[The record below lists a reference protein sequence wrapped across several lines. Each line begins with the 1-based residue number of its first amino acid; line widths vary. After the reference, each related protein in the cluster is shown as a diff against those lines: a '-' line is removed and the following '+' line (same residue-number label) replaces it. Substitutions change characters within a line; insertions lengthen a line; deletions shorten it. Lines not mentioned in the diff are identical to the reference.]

1 MEKLDHGF
9 KKKTIT
15 KIIKSKINQW
25 LNTIDNEELKE
36 KIRSN
41 YILTGGAICSM
52 LQGETPNDFDI
63 YFKDQDVCLHVANY
77 YLSKIEK
84 KSDLVGY
91 IQAKPVDG
99 HVRIMIK
106 SAGIVEGVDGLD
118 GYRFFELCPP
128 EELDKYMDKDI
139 LKKKEKYSVSLIS
152 TNAIS
157 LNDGIQIVTRFVGEP
172 DAIHHNYDFIHTTN
186 YYTERTGLVLN
197 QPALESI
204 ISKEIRYVGSLYP
217 VCSMF
222 RLKKFIKRGW
232 SVTAGEMLKI
242 AFDIS
247 KLDLSRPEVL
257 REQLVGVD
265 YAYFSQILSILNSG
279 SREIDRTYLAEV
291 INKVFDKVDDHEQ
304 DALEN
309 IIKNEVKL

>member
-15 KIIKSKINQW
+15 KIIKTKINTW
-25 LNTIDNEELKE
+25 LATIENEDLKKVIKE
-36 KIRSN
+36 N
-41 YILTGGAICSM
+41 YILTGGAIASM
-52 LQGETPNDFDI
+52 LLGELPNDFDI
-63 YFKDQDVCLHVANY
+63 YFKTQDSCLQVANY
-77 YLSKIEK
+77 YLGKVKSSSNLVSQIE
-84 KSDLVGY
+84 
-91 IQAKPVDG
+91 ARPVDG

-106 SAGIVEGVDGLD
+106 SAGVIEGEDGLD

-128 EELDKYMDKDI
+128 EELDKYMDKSI
-139 LKKKEKYSVSLIS
+139 LKKKDKYGISLIS

-157 LNDGIQIVTRFVGEP
+157 LNDGIQIVTRFVGDP
-172 DAIHHNYDFIHTTN
+172 SQIHHNYDFAHTTN

-197 QPALESI
+197 QSALEAI
-204 ISKEIRYVGSLYP
+204 LTKEIKYIGSLYP

-232 SVTAGEMLKI
+232 TITAGEMLKI

-265 YAYFSQILSILNSG
+265 YAYFSQILNILNSG

-291 INKVFDKVDDHEQ
+291 INKVFDEVEDGEE
-304 DALEN
+304 DALET
-309 IIKNEVKL
+309 IIKNEVK